1 MKKAL
6 ILGLVACSLMGAPV
20 QAAEDAE
27 APKSVDWSFDGIFG
41 HYDRASLQRG
51 MQVYKEV
58 CAACHGMRLLAYRNL
73 MDLGYSE
80 AQVKA
85 FASQYEVQNE
95 DPNDEGEMFN
105 RPALPSDRFVSPFP
119 NEQAARASNGGALP
133 VDLSLIVKA
142 RAGGADYIYSVLSGY
157 AEAPKDLKK
166 PDTLHYNPYFP
177 GDVSAYW
184 KGDPHHAPK
193 GGMIAMPPPLGTD
206 KVTFDDGKPSTVA
219 QQARDV
225 TAFLAWA
232 SEPKMEERKQFGL
245 GAMIYLLLF
254 TVLLWF
260 SYKRIWRNVAH

>member
-6 ILGLVACSLMGAPV
+6 ILGLVACSLMAAPV

-27 APKSVDWSFDGIFG
+27 APKSADWSFDGIFG

-119 NEQAARASNGGALP
+119 DR
-133 VDLSLIVKA
+133 K
-142 RAGGADYIYSVLSGY
+142 SV
-157 AEAPKDLKK
+157 
-166 PDTLHYNPYFP
+166 
-177 GDVSAYW
+177 V
-184 KGDPHHAPK
+184 
-193 GGMIAMPPPLGTD
+193 
-206 KVTFDDGKPSTVA
+206 
-219 QQARDV
+219 
-225 TAFLAWA
+225 
-232 SEPKMEERKQFGL
+232 
-245 GAMIYLLLF
+245 
-254 TVLLWF
+254 
-260 SYKRIWRNVAH
+260 

>member
-6 ILGLVACSLMGAPV
+6 ILGLVACSLMAAPV

-27 APKSVDWSFDGIFG
+27 APKSADWSFDGIFG

-133 VDLSLIVKA
+133 PDLSLIVKA

-177 GDVSAYW
+177 G
-184 KGDPHHAPK
+184 HL
-193 GGMIAMPPPLGTD
+193 IAMPPPLTEGAVQYADGT
-206 KVTFDDGKPSTVA
+206 KATVD
-219 QQARDV
+219 QLSYDV
-225 TAFLAWA
+225 TNFLTWA
-232 SEPKMEERKQFGL
+232 SSPKLEAQKSTGFKVVLFLLVFTGL
-245 GAMIYLLLF
+245 LIA
-254 TVLLWF
+254 VKKKVW
-260 SYKRIWRNVAH
+260 SAVH